1 MYVLAL
7 QKDFWWWDRPRR
19 RWWRGA
25 KDTTERA
32 TDADWDTLYLY
43 FFFNIY
49 WSLSVKLQV
58 CISLVLFFL
67 RNCFCASK
75 VTFMYVVHCH
85 KHTGDRYPKC
95 SSLLKG
101 KSKSHGQPGKGQN
114 PTKQSKT
121 RKPQTNL
128 KTDLKVVTWN
138 NNSVH
143 ILTLTGNIY
152 TSQTGLTQNSWEQ
165 W

>member
-1 MYVLAL
+1 MMKGSQGCHWA
-7 QKDFWWWDRPRR
+7 RSHR
-19 RWWRGA
+19 RWLRHP
-25 KDTTERA
+25 
-32 TDADWDTLYLY
+32 LFV

-58 CISLVLFFL
+58 CSSLVLFFL

-75 VTFMYVVHCH
+75 VTFMYVVHYCH
-85 KHTGDRYPKC
+85 EHTGDRYPKC

-128 KTDLKVVTWN
+128 KTDLKVVPWN

-143 ILTLTGNIY
+143 ILTLTGNIHISNRVN
-152 TSQTGLTQNSWEQ
+152 TEQLGTMITGNSWVQ
-165 W
+165 WTDEW